1 MAYFN
6 TGEQEKRI
14 VALVTG
20 ASNGIGK
27 AIALMLARE
36 GADVAIHYH
45 SDTCAAQ
52 DTLEKA
58 KAYGVKAQLLRG
70 DIGCSADVERIVEE
84 TMAAFGHID
93 FLVNNGGVFLDRD
106 FFDITEDI
114 FDRTISVNLKGCF
127 LMMQKVAAH
136 MVRQGVKGRIVNISS
151 ALATTG
157 CEGQPHY
164 AASKAGVNM
173 LTQAGATCLAPY
185 GITVNAIMPGTI
197 ETNANKNQLS
207 DPAVAAQILT
217 RTPLKS
223 YGSTEHIAE
232 AVKYF
237 LAPGAEWTTGS
248 ILRVDGG
255 YLA

>member
-1 MAYFN
+1 MLQGK
-6 TGEQEKRI
+6 T
-14 VALVTG
+14 VLVTG

-27 AIALMLARE
+27 AIALMAASE
-36 GADVAIHYH
+36 GANVAINYCKDDLGAR
-45 SDTCAAQ
+45 DTQ
-52 DTLEKA
+52 QKA
-58 KAYGVKAQLLRG
+58 EAHGVMARLFQG
-70 DIGCSADVERIVEE
+70 DVGITADVRRIVEE
-84 TMAAFGHID
+84 TVSTFSRID
-93 FLVNNGGVFLDRD
+93 ILVNNAGIFLDRD
-106 FFDITEDI
+106 FFEITEEV

-127 LMMQKVAAH
+127 LMMQLVARH
-136 MVRQGVKGRIVNISS
+136 MVDLGIRGRIVNISS
-151 ALATTG
+151 ALAVTG
-157 CEGQPHY
+157 CEYQPHY

-173 LTQAGATCLAPY
+173 LTQAGATCLAQY

-207 DPAVAAQILT
+207 DPAVAAQILS

-223 YGSTEHIAE
+223 YGSTDHIAA

-237 LAPGAEWTTGS
+237 LAPDAEWTTGS

>member
-1 MAYFN
+1 MLEGK
-6 TGEQEKRI
+6 T
-14 VALVTG
+14 ALVTG

-36 GADVAIHYH
+36 GADVAVNYH
-45 SDTCAAQ
+45 RDEQAAL

-58 KAYGVKAQLLRG
+58 KAYGVRAQLMRG
-70 DIGCSADVERIVEE
+70 DVGCTADIERIVEE
-84 TMAAFGHID
+84 TVSAFGHID
-93 FLVNNGGVFLDRD
+93 ILVNNAGIFLDRG
-106 FFDITEDI
+106 FFDITEEV
-114 FDRTISVNLKGCF
+114 FDRTIDINLKGCF

-136 MVRQGVKGRIVNISS
+136 MAKQGIHGRIVNISS
-151 ALATTG
+151 ALAVTG

-173 LTQAGATCLAPY
+173 LTQTGATCLAPY

-207 DPAVAAQILT
+207 DPAVAAQILE

-237 LAPGAEWTTGS
+237 LTPGAEWTTGS

>member
-1 MAYFN
+1 MSYFN
-6 TGEQEKRI
+6 AEEPGKRN
-14 VALVTG
+14 VALITG

-36 GADVAIHYH
+36 GTDVAIHYFR
-45 SDTCAAQ
+45 DDRAAQ
-52 DTLEKA
+52 DTLEQA
-58 KAYGVKAQLLRG
+58 KAYGVKAQLVQG
-70 DIGCSADVERIVEE
+70 DIGNTADIERIVAE
-84 TMAAFGHID
+84 TMDAFGHID
-93 FLVNNGGVFLDRD
+93 FLINNAGIFLDRD
-106 FFDITEDI
+106 FFDITEEI

-136 MVRQGVKGRIVNISS
+136 MVRQGIKGRIVNISS
-151 ALATTG
+151 ALAVTG
-157 CEGQPHY
+157 CEFQPHY

-207 DPAVAAQILT
+207 DPAVAAQILM

-232 AVKYF
+232 AVKYL

>member
-1 MAYFN
+1 ML
-6 TGEQEKRI
+6 TGKTI
-14 VALVTG
+14 LVTG

-27 AIALMLARE
+27 AIAWMAARE
-36 GADVAIHYH
+36 GASVAINYF
-45 SDTCAAQ
+45 SDENGAR
-52 DTLEKA
+52 DTLDKVQKSGA
-58 KAYGVKAQLLRG
+58 SALLVQG
-70 DIGCSADVERIVEE
+70 DVGIAEDAERIVARTIE
-84 TMAAFGHID
+84 AFGHID
-93 FLVNNGGVFLDRD
+93 FLVNNAGIFLDRD
-106 FFDITEDI
+106 FFDITEEV
-114 FDRTISVNLKGCF
+114 FDSTIRVNLKGCF
-127 LMMQKVAAH
+127 FMMQKVAKH
-136 MVRQGVKGRIVNISS
+136 MVQQGIHGRIVNISS
-151 ALATTG
+151 ALAVTG
-157 CEGQPHY
+157 CELQPHY

-207 DPAVAAQILT
+207 DPAVASQILA

-223 YGSTEHIAE
+223 FGTTDHIAA

-237 LAPGAEWTTGS
+237 LDSDADWTTGS

>member
-1 MAYFN
+1 MLKGK
-6 TGEQEKRI
+6 TI
-14 VALVTG
+14 LVTG

-27 AIALMLARE
+27 AIAVMAARE
-36 GADVAIHYH
+36 SCSVAINYF
-45 SDTCAAQ
+45 SDERGAKDTVDQVQRCGVQALLVQGDVGIEKDAQ
-52 DTLEKA
+52 
-58 KAYGVKAQLLRG
+58 
-70 DIGCSADVERIVEE
+70 RIVERTIE
-84 TMAAFGHID
+84 AFGHID
-93 FLVNNGGVFLDRD
+93 FLVNNAGIFLDRD
-106 FFDITEDI
+106 FFDISEEV
-114 FDRTISVNLKGCF
+114 FDSTIRVNLKGCF
-127 LMMQKVAAH
+127 LMMQKVAKH
-136 MVRQGVKGRIVNISS
+136 MVQQGIYGRIINISS

-157 CEGQPHY
+157 CELQPHY

-197 ETNANKNQLS
+197 ETNANRNQLS
-207 DPAVAAQILT
+207 DPAVAAQILA

-223 YGSTEHIAE
+223 FGNTDHIAK

-237 LAPGAEWTTGS
+237 LDPDADWTTGS

>member
-1 MAYFN
+1 M
-6 TGEQEKRI
+6 
-14 VALVTG
+14 ALVTG
-20 ASNGIGK
+20 ASKGIGK

-36 GADVAIHYH
+36 GAYVAIHYH
-45 SDTCAAQ
+45 SDARAAQ

-58 KAYGVKAQLLRG
+58 TGYGVKAQLLQG
-70 DIGCSADVERIVEE
+70 DIGCTRDIERIVEE
-84 TMAAFGHID
+84 ATEAFGHID
-93 FLVNNGGVFLDRD
+93 FLINNAGVFLDRD
-106 FFDITEDI
+106 FFDITEEI

-136 MVRQGVKGRIVNISS
+136 MVKRGIQGRIVNISS
-151 ALATTG
+151 VLAVTG
-157 CEGQPHY
+157 QEFQPHY

-173 LTQAGATCLAPY
+173 LTKAGATYLARY

-207 DPAVAAQILT
+207 DPAVAAQILEH
-217 RTPLKS
+217 TPLKS

-248 ILRVDGG
+248 ILLVDGG

>member
-1 MAYFN
+1 ML
-6 TGEQEKRI
+6 TGKTI
-14 VALVTG
+14 LVTG

-27 AIALMLARE
+27 AIALMAARE
-36 GADVAIHYH
+36 NASVAINYF
-45 SDTCAAQ
+45 SDTVGAQ
-52 DTLEKA
+52 DTADQVQRL
-58 KAYGVKAQLLRG
+58 GVSAILLQGDVGIAQ
-70 DIGCSADVERIVEE
+70 DAERIVGRTVE
-84 TMAAFGHID
+84 TFGHID
-93 FLVNNGGVFLDRD
+93 VLVNNAGIFLDRD
-106 FFDITEDI
+106 FFEITEEI
-114 FDRTISVNLKGCF
+114 FDATIRVNLKGCF
-127 LMMQKVAAH
+127 LMMQKVAKH
-136 MVRQGVKGRIVNISS
+136 MVQEGIHGRIVNISS
-151 ALATTG
+151 ALAVTG
-157 CEGQPHY
+157 CELQPHY

-207 DPAVAAQILT
+207 DPAVAAQILS

-223 YGSTEHIAE
+223 YGTTDHIAA

-237 LAPGAEWTTGS
+237 LMPDAEWTTGS

>member
-1 MAYFN
+1 MLKGK
-6 TGEQEKRI
+6 T
-14 VALVTG
+14 ALITG
-20 ASNGIGK
+20 ASKGIGK
-27 AIALMLARE
+27 AIALMAARE
-36 GADVAIHYH
+36 GADVAINYYK
-45 SDTCAAQ
+45 DERGAQ

-58 KAYGVKAQLLRG
+58 RAFGVRAQVVQG
-70 DIGCSADVERIVEE
+70 DVGAAADIERIVG
-84 TMAAFGHID
+84 TTISAFGHID
-93 FLVNNGGVFLDRD
+93 ILVNNAGIFLDRD
-106 FFDITEDI
+106 FFEITEEI
-114 FDRTISVNLKGCF
+114 FDRTIAVNLKGCF
-127 LMMQKVAAH
+127 LMMQKVGAH
-136 MVRQGVKGRIVNISS
+136 MAERGIHGRIINISS
-151 ALATTG
+151 ALSVTG
-157 CEGQPHY
+157 CEFQPHY

-207 DPAVAAQILT
+207 DPAVASQILM

-232 AVKYF
+232 AVKYY
-237 LAPGAEWTTGS
+237 LTPGAAWTTGS

>member
-1 MAYFN
+1 MLKGK
-6 TGEQEKRI
+6 T
-14 VALVTG
+14 ALVTG

-27 AIALMLARE
+27 AIALMAARE
-36 GADVAIHYH
+36 GANVAINYCKDDLGAR
-45 SDTCAAQ
+45 DTQRNA
-52 DTLEKA
+52 E
-58 KAYGVKAQLLRG
+58 AYGVMARLFQG
-70 DIGCSADVERIVEE
+70 DVGKSGDVRRIVED
-84 TMAAFGHID
+84 TVSTFGRID
-93 FLVNNGGVFLDRD
+93 ILVNNAGIFLDRD
-106 FFDITEDI
+106 FFEITEEV

-127 LMMQKVAAH
+127 LMMQMVARH
-136 MVRQGVKGRIVNISS
+136 MVQQEIHGRIVNISS
-151 ALATTG
+151 ALAATG
-157 CEGQPHY
+157 CELQPHY

-207 DPAVAAQILT
+207 DPAVAAQILS

-223 YGSTEHIAE
+223 YGSTDYIAA

-237 LAPGAEWTTGS
+237 LMPDAEWTTGS